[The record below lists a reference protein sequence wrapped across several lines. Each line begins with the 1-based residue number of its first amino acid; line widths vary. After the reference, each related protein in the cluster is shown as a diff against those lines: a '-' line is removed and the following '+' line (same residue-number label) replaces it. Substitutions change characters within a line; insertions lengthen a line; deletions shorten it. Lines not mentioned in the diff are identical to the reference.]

1 MSTEVIGGGTQCYN
15 ALLQDAT
22 LSSPQAPDTLA
33 VMLVYNS
40 TVKKLGNSAAVILP
54 KELRS
59 IAGMEIGD
67 AVDIDVPRPGVITI
81 TAHERPWTLEGL
93 MKGYDGPA
101 PEFMDPGRAAGK
113 ELW

>member
-1 MSTEVIGGGTQCYN
+1 MSTKVTGDGTQCYN

-33 VMLVYNS
+33 VMLMYNS

-81 TAHERPWTLEGL
+81 TARPWTLEGL

-101 PEFMDPGRAAGK
+101 PEFIDPGRAAGK

>member
-1 MSTEVIGGGTQCYN
+1 MSTEVTGDGTQCYN

-22 LSSPQAPDTLA
+22 LSSRQAPDTLA
-33 VMLVYNS
+33 VMLMYNS

-67 AVDIDVPRPGVITI
+67 AVDIDVPRSGVITI

-101 PEFMDPGRAAGK
+101 PEFIDPGRAAGR

>member
-1 MSTEVIGGGTQCYN
+1 MSTEVTGGGAQCYN
-15 ALLQDAT
+15 ALLQDGT
-22 LSSPQAPDTLA
+22 LSSQQAPDTLA
-33 VMLVYNS
+33 VMLMYNS

-67 AVDIDVPRPGVITI
+67 AVDIDVPRSGVITI

-93 MKGYDGPA
+93 MRGYDGPA
-101 PEFMDPGRAAGK
+101 PEFMDPGRAAGR

>member
-1 MSTEVIGGGTQCYN
+1 MGTTIRGREELRYN
-15 ALLQDAT
+15 ALLRDGT
-22 LSSPQAPDTLA
+22 MTSPQANNALA
-33 VMLVYNS
+33 VMLMYNS

-59 IAGMEIGD
+59 IAGMQIGD

-81 TAHERPWTLEGL
+81 TAHKQPWTLDNL
-93 MKGYDGPA
+93 MRGYDGPA
-101 PEFMDPGRAAGK
+101 PEFIDSGEATGK